1 MYFNS
6 KSLAPIM
13 LLTTFTCTYSRA
25 YVVGTVD
32 GRGYEGLFVTLVA
45 VSLDF
50 KSAYWGLF
58 FFVELDRFAEL
69 KYNSLR
75 HLDLQI
81 LAIFFVHDNDN
92 AAIDLL
98 YPCAWAR
105 GNDRH

>member
-50 KSAYWGLF
+50 KPAY
-58 FFVELDRFAEL
+58 
-69 KYNSLR
+69 
-75 HLDLQI
+75 
-81 LAIFFVHDNDN
+81 
-92 AAIDLL
+92 
-98 YPCAWAR
+98 
-105 GNDRH
+105 

>member
-1 MYFNS
+1 
-6 KSLAPIM
+6 M

-50 KSAYWGLF
+50 KPAYWGLF

-81 LAIFFVHDNDN
+81 LAIFLSTTTTTLQSICFTH
-92 AAIDLL
+92 AHE
-98 YPCAWAR
+98 R
-105 GNDRH
+105 GVMIVTSPVQWST